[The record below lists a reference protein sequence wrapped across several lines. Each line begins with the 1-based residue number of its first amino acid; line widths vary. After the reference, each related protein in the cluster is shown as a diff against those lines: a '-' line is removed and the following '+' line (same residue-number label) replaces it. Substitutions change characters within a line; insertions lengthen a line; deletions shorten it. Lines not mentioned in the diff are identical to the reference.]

1 MQINPIEPHQVD
13 FFWPTIAKYIEA
25 SQRRGPSDMTVAQIR
40 DLCRT
45 DESWRLLIFD
55 AFDGAAVV
63 RVWDDWLHVVA
74 IGGTLEKG
82 WHELFFEWLKRVAK
96 FLGLRFVTLGGRKG
110 WTRMLKPLGFV
121 PIGGPFLGVEIPLEI
136 EP

>member
-1 MQINPIEPHQVD
+1 MQVNPVEPYQVD
-13 FFWPTIAKYIEA
+13 FFWPAVERFIEA
-25 SQRRGPSDMTVAQIR
+25 SQRRGPSDMSVDDIR
-40 DLCRT
+40 NLCRT

-55 AFDGAAVV
+55 RFDGACVV
-63 RVWDDWLHVVA
+63 RVLGEWLHVVA

-82 WHELFFEWLKRVAK
+82 WHVEFFEWLKRIAK

-110 WTRMLKPLGFV
+110 WNRLLKPLGFK
-121 PIGGPFLGVEIPLEI
+121 PIGGPFLGVEVPLEI